1 MLELVEPALSIF
13 SLLLIHIGDALE
25 KLLALLEVGRSF
37 VEERL
42 ELFFAAVSFDLVET
56 LDELLSA
63 SLLLLES
70 FLLLLGFLY
79 AQINDGGIAIHN
91 RPVGKDFKLL
101 DIDFI
106 LSSKI
111 ILSGNRL
118 KLLLGGH
125 GEFKVDISS
134 LMAAHL
140 G

>member
-1 MLELVEPALSIF
+1 MLELVESALSIF

-25 KLLALLEVGRSF
+25 KLLALLEVSLSF
-37 VEERL
+37 VEECL
-42 ELFFAAVSFDLVET
+42 ELFITAVSFDLVET
-56 LDELLSA
+56 RDELLSA

-70 FLLLLGFLY
+70 FLLLLGFLDS
-79 AQINDGGIAIHN
+79 QINDGGITIHN
-91 RPVGKDFKLL
+91 RPVGEDFKLL

-106 LSSKI
+106 LLSKI
-111 ILSGNRL
+111 ILSGNWL